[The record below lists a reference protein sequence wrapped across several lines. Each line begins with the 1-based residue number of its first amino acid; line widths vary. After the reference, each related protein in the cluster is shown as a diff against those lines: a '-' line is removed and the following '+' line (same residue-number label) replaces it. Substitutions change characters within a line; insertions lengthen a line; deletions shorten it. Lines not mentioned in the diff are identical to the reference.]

1 MAVVRLTK
9 KPSKFKFEGV
19 VVGLRKPTTD
29 EMRDI
34 TKLRSEYMKTVRAE
48 LIEEKRDQL
57 GLNPEGDGELL
68 MRLESHVSSLL
79 CCDPEN
85 ADNPWFAKDEADQR
99 QLKAQGIE
107 KDRADEVPAAFHH
120 IAFQVFSLV
129 GLSDRER
136 DFTVESDEE
145 TTDPKEGEGDEAPL
159 GSVSTT
165 TDTSTTAQ
173 TTTSSSESKSST
185 SPATSESTQSAQ

>member
-34 TKLRSEYMKTVRAE
+34 TKLRADYMKTVRAE

-68 MRLESHVSSLL
+68 MQLESHVSALL

-85 ADNPWFAKDEADQR
+85 ADNPWFAKDAAEQ
-99 QLKAQGIE
+99 KALAVQGIE

-120 IAFQVFSLV
+120 IAFQVFSVV

-136 DFTVESDEE
+136 DFTTESEDE
-145 TTDPKEGEGDEAPL
+145 TTVPQEDDENKAPL
-159 GSVSTT
+159 ESASTT
-165 TDTSTTAQ
+165 TATSTTEP
-173 TTTSSSESKSST
+173 TTTSSSESKSPTSQDTST
-185 SPATSESTQSAQ
+185 LTQ